1 MSDDLDDQIR
11 RALKTLDS
19 QVPAGYFEDLPSRT
33 LGRLE
38 QDMQTTREGN
48 EPSAATSQ
56 PGMPAQASEQE
67 EDSGLHDIRNLA
79 SSQRMSLVKRTSQN
93 PIIADEDVLASSSAG
108 WKAVALPEPAKV
120 VSLPDLRESQKKLEF
135 AAPRPIAPQHSKTEP
150 VRKKSG
156 GKGIIAVVGLGL
168 AAAAGVTLFV
178 MNNQDA
184 SEHAK
189 ASPAA
194 AAGSAASIANGRA
207 EVAQAPAPTT
217 PAATPTVQ
225 AVPAIATDT
234 APQTA
239 EPPPPAPASAEV
251 AKVDTSVAAPERTKV
266 AVMGQNPK
274 KSKPTAP
281 SKVEKP
287 VATVSKSEGKA
298 GKKSPEPSGGAAK
311 GSGGEAATGGL
322 DDLLKE
328 AGVQQKQSPTDKPK
342 PDKKSLDG
350 NDIRTAMSAVQGKAQ
365 ACYAGQQGTASVKLS
380 VAPNGK
386 VQKVTVTGVF
396 AGTPVAACVAAAV
409 KGATFPPWDGGPQS
423 VSYSY
428 LLSE

>member
-11 RALKTLDS
+11 HALKTLDS
-19 QVPAGYFEDLPSRT
+19 QVPSGYFEDLPSRT
-33 LGRLE
+33 LARLE
-38 QDMQTTREGN
+38 QDMQTTEGN
-48 EPSAATSQ
+48 EASAATSQ
-56 PGMPAQASEQE
+56 PGMPAQHE

-93 PIIADEDVLASSSAG
+93 PIIPDEDVLASTSAG

-120 VSLPDLRESQKKLEF
+120 VSLPELRESQKKLEF
-135 AAPRPIAPQHSKTEP
+135 DAPRPIASHAKTEP
-150 VRKKSG
+150 VRTKKSG

-168 AAAAGVTLFV
+168 AAAAGVTLFM

-184 SEHAK
+184 SDHAK
-189 ASPAA
+189 ASPATV
-194 AAGSAASIANGRA
+194 GSVANGRA
-207 EVAQAPAPTT
+207 EQVAQAPAARPTT
-217 PAATPTVQ
+217 PPPTPTVQ
-225 AVPAIATDT
+225 SVPAIATSTDT
-234 APQTA
+234 GAAQGSA
-239 EPPPPAPASAEV
+239 EPPPPAAAAEV
-251 AKVDTSVAAPERTKV
+251 AKVDTSVAAPERAKV
-266 AVMGQNPK
+266 AVMGK

-281 SKVEKP
+281 SKEEKP
-287 VATVSKSEGKA
+287 VTVSKAEGKA
-298 GKKSPEPSGGAAK
+298 GKKSPEPAGGAAK
-311 GSGGEAATGGL
+311 GSGGEPATGGL

-342 PDKKSLDG
+342 LDKKSLDG
-350 NDIRTAMSAVQGKAQ
+350 SDIRTAMSAVQGKAQ

-409 KGATFPPWDGGPQS
+409 KGATFPPWDGAPQT

>member
-19 QVPAGYFEDLPSRT
+19 QVPSGYFEDLPSRT

-38 QDMQTTREGN
+38 QDMQTTREGT
-48 EPSAATSQ
+48 EASAASTSQ
-56 PGMPAQASEQE
+56 PGMPAQRE
-67 EDSGLHDIRNLA
+67 EDSGLHDIRSLA
-79 SSQRMSLVKRTSQN
+79 SSQRMRIKRTSQN
-93 PIIADEDVLASSSAG
+93 PILADEDVLASSSAG

-120 VSLPDLRESQKKLEF
+120 VSLPELRESQKKLELS
-135 AAPRPIAPQHSKTEP
+135 APRPVEQKQAPATDRTQP
-150 VRKKSG
+150 VRTKKSG
-156 GKGIIAVVGLGL
+156 SKSVIAVVGLGL

-184 SEHAK
+184 SEHATS
-189 ASPAA
+189 APAA
-194 AAGSAASIANGRA
+194 VASGRA
-207 EVAQAPAPTT
+207 EQVAQAPAPAAAAPT
-217 PAATPTVQ
+217 PAPAPAPTTTPTVES
-225 AVPAIATDT
+225 VPAIATDSAA
-234 APQTA
+234 APA
-239 EPPPPAPASAEV
+239 PPAAVAE
-251 AKVDTSVAAPERTKV
+251 AKADTSDRAKV
-266 AVMGQNPK
+266 AVMTK
-274 KSKPTAP
+274 KTKSKPE
-281 SKVEKP
+281 EKP
-287 VATVSKSEGKA
+287 VATVSKAEPKA
-298 GKKSPEPSGGAAK
+298 GKKAPDPAPAGGAVK
-311 GSGGEAATGGL
+311 GSGGEPATGGL

-350 NDIRTAMSAVQGKAQ
+350 SDIRSAMSAVQGKAQ
-365 ACYAGQQGTASVKLS
+365 ACYAGQQGTANVKLS
-380 VAPNGK
+380 VLPNGK

-409 KGATFPPWDGGPQS
+409 KNATFPPWDGGPQS

>member
-19 QVPAGYFEDLPSRT
+19 QVPSGYFEDLPSRT
-33 LGRLE
+33 LSRLE

-48 EPSAATSQ
+48 EASASAATSQ
-56 PGMPAQASEQE
+56 PGMPAQRE
-67 EDSGLHDIRNLA
+67 EDSGLHDIRSLA
-79 SSQRMSLVKRTSQN
+79 SSQRMRLKRTSQN
-93 PIIADEDVLASSSAG
+93 PILADEDVLASSSAG

-120 VSLPDLRESQKKLEF
+120 VSLPELRESQKKLEF
-135 AAPRPIAPQHSKTEP
+135 EAPRPIESQQAKDKTTP

-156 GKGIIAVVGLGL
+156 GKGVLALVGLGL

-184 SEHAK
+184 SEQAK
-189 ASPAA
+189 APAA
-194 AAGSAASIANGRA
+194 AAGSAASVASVDHGRA
-207 EVAQAPAPTT
+207 EQVAPAPAPTP

-225 AVPAIATDT
+225 SVPAIATES
-234 APQTA
+234 AAQNAA
-239 EPPPPAPASAEV
+239 EPPPQAAAE
-251 AKVDTSVAAPERTKV
+251 AKVDTAVAAPERTKV
-266 AVMGQNPK
+266 AVMGK
-274 KSKPTAP
+274 KSKPAP
-281 SKVEKP
+281 EKP
-287 VATVSKSEGKA
+287 VATVSKSDGKA
-298 GKKSPEPSGGAAK
+298 GKKAPEPAGGGATKAAK
-311 GSGGEAATGGL
+311 GSGGEPATGGL

-328 AGVQQKQSPTDKPK
+328 AGVEQKQQPTDKPK

-350 NDIRTAMSAVQGKAQ
+350 SDIRAAMSAVQGKAQ
-365 ACYAGQQGTASVKLS
+365 ACYAGQQGTANVKLS
-380 VAPNGK
+380 VAPSGK

>member
-11 RALKTLDS
+11 HALKTLDS
-19 QVPAGYFEDLPSRT
+19 QVPSGYFEDLPSRT
-33 LGRLE
+33 LARLE
-38 QDMQTTREGN
+38 QDMQTTEGN
-48 EPSAATSQ
+48 DDASASAATSQ
-56 PGMPAQASEQE
+56 PGMPAQAKE

-93 PIIADEDVLASSSAG
+93 PIIADDDVLASSSAG

-120 VSLPDLRESQKKLEF
+120 VSLPELRESQKKLELS
-135 AAPRPIAPQHSKTEP
+135 APRPIAPVDRPEAKTEP
-150 VRKKSG
+150 VRKKKSG

-168 AAAAGVTLFV
+168 AAAAGVTLFM

-189 ASPAA
+189 AAPTSV
-194 AAGSAASIANGRA
+194 ANGRA
-207 EVAQAPAPTT
+207 EQVAQAPAATPPTT
-217 PAATPTVQ
+217 PAPTPTPTVQ
-225 AVPAIATDT
+225 SVPAIATDT

-239 EPPPPAPASAEV
+239 AEPQAPAAEV
-251 AKVDTSVAAPERTKV
+251 AKVDTSVAAPERAKV
-266 AVMGQNPK
+266 AVMGK

-281 SKVEKP
+281 SKEDKP
-287 VATVSKSEGKA
+287 VATVSKTDGKA

-311 GSGGEAATGGL
+311 GSGEPATGGL

-342 PDKKSLDG
+342 LDKKSLDG
-350 NDIRTAMSAVQGKAQ
+350 SDIRTAMSAVQGKAQ

-409 KGATFPPWDGGPQS
+409 KGATFPPWDGTPQT